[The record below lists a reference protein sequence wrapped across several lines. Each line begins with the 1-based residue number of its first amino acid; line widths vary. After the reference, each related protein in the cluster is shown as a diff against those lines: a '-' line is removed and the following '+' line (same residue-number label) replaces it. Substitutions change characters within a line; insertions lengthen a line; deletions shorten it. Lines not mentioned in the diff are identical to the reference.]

1 MYIEC
6 YMHKNGIKMIAALPK
21 LSYLIFHSF
30 FFKNLNS
37 KPAKKPITGSSIILN
52 RYVSLEC

>member
-30 FFKNLNS
+30 FLKNLNS
-37 KPAKKPITGSSIILN
+37 KPAKKTITGSSIILN

>member
-1 MYIEC
+1 
-6 YMHKNGIKMIAALPK
+6 MHKNGIKIIAALPK

-30 FFKNLNS
+30 FFFLNLNS
-37 KPAKKPITGSSIILN
+37 KPAKKTITGSSIILN

>member
-1 MYIEC
+1 
-6 YMHKNGIKMIAALPK
+6 MHKNGIKIIAALPK

-30 FFKNLNS
+30 FFLNLNS
-37 KPAKKPITGSSIILN
+37 KPAKKTITRSSIILN

>member
-1 MYIEC
+1 
-6 YMHKNGIKMIAALPK
+6 MHKNGIKIIAALPK

-30 FFKNLNS
+30 FFFKPEFQAS
-37 KPAKKPITGSSIILN
+37 KKTITGSSIILN

>member
-1 MYIEC
+1 
-6 YMHKNGIKMIAALPK
+6 MHKNGIKIIAALPK

-30 FFKNLNS
+30 FK
-37 KPAKKPITGSSIILN
+37 KKPEFQASKKKTITGSSIILN

>member
-1 MYIEC
+1 
-6 YMHKNGIKMIAALPK
+6 MHKNGIKMIAALPK

-30 FFKNLNS
+30 FLKNLNS
-37 KPAKKPITGSSIILN
+37 KPAKKTITGSSIILN